1 MALVSPGVQVSIVD
15 QSQYLPA
22 ATNSTP
28 LVILATAANK
38 ADPTGT
44 GVAPGTTA
52 ANAGQLYLITSQR
65 DLVQTYGTP
74 FFYTTSNGVPIQG
87 YELNE
92 YGLLTAYSA
101 LGVTNSC
108 YCLRA
113 DIDLASLVGQTGRP
127 SGNPADGTYW
137 LNTTTTTW
145 GINQFNAPTGS
156 FETFTPIVI
165 DDSALLSGGVPLNSI
180 GSIGQYAVNS
190 IPNYN
195 DPDLTNSQTYFYKTS
210 NNVWVPVGSL
220 AWLQAWPTVKGTN
233 SNPTLT
239 AGDTLTINISGGCS
253 VSVTVEASPNNVVAI
268 LASQINALG
277 LTYLSANVVGGKL
290 QIFSSQIGGDTTVN
304 PKYITI
310 SGSGTI
316 LNDLGLS
323 PGNFF
328 QPQFFYGSSAQ
339 QPLWQ
344 SSQQF
349 PAPSGSL
356 WIKVGST
363 GQGLNPVV
371 SEWSSSSATWKTKT
385 VDLATSDWDAILDLD
400 PTGGSLIPAGTVY
413 AQYNFNNTPVATY
426 PALQSPIYYWERVA
440 TGPTIATG
448 TVTNFD
454 WTSGAE
460 YIYVQ
465 VSIPGTNA
473 LTSVYTVSIPSTCDA
488 TGFVTAWSAAGIPFT
503 SATVATS
510 GAITIEHTLGGAIVM
525 NDVNLSSGLSTGVLA
540 AAGFVVGT
548 TPFVKTG
555 PFVSTNLSNQQA
567 GISFT
572 PTQTTTTGVGTG
584 LRINV
589 SNINT
594 IYNVKPATFAAAG
607 SGYAVGDT
615 VTFEYA
621 ELGGSS
627 TANNLVVKIVSV
639 SGGGSVTSISY
650 VSGKGA
656 ETYNIQLSNWVE
668 FTLTPSLGAPVAA
681 PAANTNW
688 FYSVVDQVDIMV
700 RTNVPNTDN
709 PNGIQSYW
717 TGYGNSNYDQNGFPT
732 TGSNITDPNG
742 PICSATAPTTQSD
755 GVTALAYGD
764 LWVNTLDLVNYPI
777 ISRWQSVNNVD
788 QWVVIDNADRVNSQ
802 GILFADARWATNGS
816 TSPIDAPIPTIA
828 DLLMS
833 DYIDLDAPDSNQFP
847 VGTLLFNTRR
857 SGYNVKQYRPNYF
870 NNNRFPDSTIPEYT
884 DTWLS
889 VSGADATTGVPYFG
903 AAAQRNM
910 VVEAMRAT
918 VATNQAIR
926 DEDNFF
932 NLIAAPNYCELQPD
946 MVTLNDDR
954 GETAF
959 IVGDTPMTL
968 PANATAIAAWANNA
982 AGAAATGVTG
992 CVTRNTYMGL
1002 FYPSGITDDLQG
1014 NLVAVPPSYMM
1025 LRTFLRNDQIAYP
1038 WLAAAGTRRGII
1050 DNATNIGYID
1060 VTTGDFVTTKTSQG
1074 IRDVLYTHNINPL
1087 VFFTGNGLLSFGNI
1101 SSYASQSALDRINV
1115 DRLICYLRYN
1125 LEKAARPFIFEPND
1139 ALTRSQ
1145 IAGVVQ
1151 TLLVDL
1157 VAKRG
1162 IYDYL
1167 VVCDNS
1173 NNTPA
1178 TIDRNELWVDVAIE
1192 PVKAV
1197 EFIYI
1202 PVRILATGT
1211 LGGQGGGN

>member
-1 MALVSPGVQVSIVD
+1 MALVSPGVQVDIID

-101 LGVTNSC
+101 LGVTNTC

-145 GINQFNAPTGS
+145 GINEFDASTGAFQS
-156 FETFTPIVI
+156 QAPIVI
-165 DDSALLSGGVPLNSI
+165 NNTSQLSGGVPLSSI

-195 DPDLTNSQTYFYKTS
+195 DPDQASAQTFFFKNSTNT
-210 NNVWVPVGSL
+210 WVSVGSQ
-220 AWLQAWPTVKGTN
+220 AWLNSWPTIRGTN
-233 SNPTLT
+233 SNPTLS
-239 AGDTLTINISGGCS
+239 AGNTLSLNISGGG
-253 VSVTVEASPNNVVAI
+253 SVTVTVESSPNNVVSV

-277 LTYLSANVVGGKL
+277 LGYVTASVVSGKL
-290 QIFSSQIGGDTTVN
+290 NIYSSQTGGSTSVN
-304 PKYITI
+304 PKYLTI
-310 SGSGTI
+310 SGTALSQLGIESG
-316 LNDLGLS
+316 NYY
-323 PGNFF
+323 
-328 QPQFFYGSSAQ
+328 QPQFFYGTSAQ

-344 SSQQF
+344 ASQQF
-349 PAPSGSL
+349 PAPGGSVWL
-356 WIKVGST
+356 KVGSS
-363 GQGLNPVV
+363 GNGFNPVI
-371 SEWSSSSATWKTKT
+371 SEWSATTASWKAKT
-385 VDLATSDWDAILDLD
+385 ANLATSDWDVIESLDA
-400 PTGGSLIPAGTVY
+400 TGGALIPAGTVY
-413 AQYNFNNTPVATY
+413 AQYNSNFVPTATI
-426 PALQSPIYYWERVA
+426 PAAQGPIYYWERVA
-440 TGPTIATG
+440 TGATIATG
-448 TVTNFD
+448 TVTDFD
-454 WTSGAE
+454 WTSGATH
-460 YIYVQ
+460 IYVQ
-465 VSIPGTNA
+465 SSIPGTGS
-473 LTSVYTVSIPSTCDA
+473 LSSVYTVNIPSTCNA
-488 TGFVTAWSAAGIPFT
+488 TQFVTAWQAAAIPFT
-503 SATVATS
+503 TASVATS
-510 GAITIEHTLGGAIVM
+510 GAIVIEQTSGGVIVM
-525 NDVNLSSGLSTGVLA
+525 NDCVLSTGLSSGVLA
-540 AAGFVVGT
+540 AAGFVSGT
-548 TPFVKTG
+548 TAFVKTG
-555 PFVSTNLSNQQA
+555 PFVSNNLSNANA

-572 PTQTTTTGVGTG
+572 PTQASTSGVGTS
-584 LRINV
+584 LQINV
-589 SNINT
+589 TNINT
-594 IYNVKPATFAAAG
+594 IYNVSPTTFAAAG

-615 VTFEYA
+615 VTFSGVSM
-621 ELGGSS
+621 GGSHP
-627 TANNLVVKIVSV
+627 ANDLVVTVVSV
-639 SGGGSVTSISY
+639 NGSGAVTGLTY
-650 VSGKGA
+650 VSGMGA
-656 ETYNIQLSNWVE
+656 ETYNVQLSNWVD
-668 FTLTPSLGAPVAA
+668 FTLVPSGGAPVAA

-709 PNGIQSYW
+709 PNSVNSYW
-717 TGYGNSNYDQNGFPT
+717 TGYGNTNYDSNGFPT
-732 TGSNITDPNG
+732 SGSNTTDPNG

-802 GILFADARWATNGS
+802 GILFADARWATNGD
-816 TSPIDAPIPTIA
+816 TSPIDDPIPAIA

-833 DYIDLDAPDSNQFP
+833 DYIDLDCPDSSLYP

-857 SGYNVKQYRPNYF
+857 SGYNVKQYRPDYF
-870 NNNRFPDSTIPEYT
+870 NSVRFPDSTIPEYQ
-884 DTWLS
+884 DAWVS
-889 VSGADATTGVPYFG
+889 VSGANATTGVPYFG

-910 VVEAMRAT
+910 VVTAMRAT
-918 VATNQAIR
+918 ISTNQAIR

-932 NLIAAPNYCELQPD
+932 NLMAAPNYCELQPD

-954 GETAF
+954 GDTAF

-968 PANATAIAAWANNA
+968 PANGTAIAAWAKNA
-982 AGAAATGVTG
+982 AGAASTGVDG
-992 CVTRNTYMGL
+992 CVTRNTYLGL

-1060 VTTGDFVTTKTSQG
+1060 ATTGDFVTVKTSQG
-1074 IRDVLYTHNINPL
+1074 IRDVLYTNNINPL

-1115 DRLICYLRYN
+1115 ARLICYLRYN
-1125 LEKAARPFIFEPND
+1125 LAVAARPFIFEPND
-1139 ALTRSQ
+1139 ALTRTQ
-1145 IAGVVQ
+1145 ISGVVQ

-1178 TIDRNELWVDVAIE
+1178 TIDANELWVDVAIE

-1211 LGGQGGGN
+1211 LGGQGGSK

>member
-1 MALVSPGVQVSIVD
+1 MALVSPGVEVDIID
-15 QSQYLPA
+15 QSQYLPG

-28 LVILATAANK
+28 FVLIATAANK

-108 YCLRA
+108 YVLRA

-127 SGNPADGTYW
+127 TGNPVDGAYW

-145 GINQFNAPTGS
+145 GINAFNAATGS
-156 FETFTPIVI
+156 FEAISPIVI
-165 DDSALLSGGVPLNSI
+165 DNASQLSGGVPLNSI

-190 IPNYN
+190 IPNYE
-195 DPDLTNSQTYFYKTS
+195 DPNQSSAQTYFYKAP
-210 NNVWVPVGSL
+210 NNTWVAVGSQ
-220 AWLQAWPTVKGTN
+220 AWLNAWPTIQGTN
-233 SNPTLT
+233 SGPTLT
-239 AGDTLTINISGGCS
+239 AGNTLTLNISGGGS
-253 VSVTVEASPNNVVAI
+253 VTVTVEASPNNVVSV

-277 LTYLSANVVGGKL
+277 LGYLTANVVGGKL
-290 QIFSSQIGGDTTVN
+290 NIYSSQIGGSTSVN
-304 PKYITI
+304 PKYLTI

-316 LNDLGLS
+316 LNDLGID
-323 PGNFF
+323 PGNYY
-328 QPQFFYGSSAQ
+328 QPQFIYGTSAQ

-344 SSQQF
+344 ASQQF
-349 PAPSGSL
+349 PAPSGSV
-356 WIKVGST
+356 WIKVGSA
-363 GQGLNPVV
+363 GSGFNPSI
-371 SEWSSSSATWKTKT
+371 SEWSSATLSWTSKTAN
-385 VDLATSDWDAILDLD
+385 LATSDWAVNASLDS
-400 PTGGSLIPAGTVY
+400 TGGSLIPAGTVY
-413 AQYNFNNTPVATY
+413 SQYNFNIAPAATY
-426 PALQSPIYYWERVA
+426 PALQGPIYYWERVA

-448 TVTNFD
+448 TVTDFN
-454 WTSGAE
+454 WTSGTT
-460 YIYVQ
+460 YLYVQ
-465 VSIPGTNA
+465 ASIPGTSS
-473 LTSVYTVSIPSTCDA
+473 LSSYYTVNIPSTCTA
-488 TGFVTAWSAAGIPFT
+488 TQFVTAWSAAGIPFT
-503 SATVATS
+503 SASVATS
-510 GAITIEHTLGGAIVM
+510 GAIVLEHTEGGAIVL
-525 NDVNLSSGLSTGVLA
+525 NDVNLSTGVSSGVLA
-540 AAGFVVGT
+540 AAGFVAGT

-555 PFVSTNLSNQQA
+555 PFVTTNLSQYNT
-567 GISFT
+567 GIAFT
-572 PTQTTTTGVGTG
+572 PTQLSTSGVGTG
-584 LRINV
+584 LQINV
-589 SNINT
+589 INNNT
-594 IYNVKPATFAAAG
+594 IYNVSPSTFASAG

-615 VTFEYA
+615 VTFSGA
-621 ELGGSS
+621 VLGGNHP
-627 TANNLVVKIVSV
+627 ANDLVVKVVSV
-639 SGGGSVTSISY
+639 SGGGGVTGLTY
-650 VSGKGA
+650 VSGTGA
-656 ETYNIQLSNWVE
+656 QTYNLQISNWVE
-668 FTLTPSLGAPVAA
+668 FSMTPSFGAPVAA
-681 PAANTNW
+681 PADATNW
-688 FYSVVDQVDIMV
+688 FFSVVDQVDIMV
-700 RTNVPNTDN
+700 NTTT
-709 PNGIQSYW
+709 GW
-717 TGYGNSNYDQNGFPT
+717 KGYGNSNYDLNGFPT
-732 TGSNITDPNG
+732 TGSNMTDPNG
-742 PICSATAPTTQSD
+742 PICSALPPTTQSD

-764 LWVNTLDLVNYPI
+764 LWVNTLDLVNYPL
-777 ISRWQSVNNVD
+777 ISRWQSVNSVD
-788 QWVVIDNADRVNSQ
+788 QWVLIDNTDHVNSH
-802 GILFADARWATNGS
+802 GIVFADARWATNGD
-816 TSPIDAPIPTIA
+816 TSPVDDPIPTIA
-828 DLLMS
+828 SLLMS
-833 DYIDLDAPDSNQFP
+833 NYLDLDAPDANLYP

-857 SGYNVKQYRPNYF
+857 SGYNVKQYRSNYF
-870 NNNRFPDSTIPEYT
+870 NSDRFPDQDLPTYH

-889 VSGADATTGVPYFG
+889 VSGADAGTGVPYMG

-910 VVEAMRAT
+910 VVTAMRAT
-918 VATNQAIR
+918 ISTNQAIR

-932 NLIAAPNYCELQPD
+932 NLMAAPNYCELQPD

-954 GETAF
+954 GDTAF

-968 PANATAIAAWANNA
+968 PANGTAIAAWANNA
-982 AGAAATGVTG
+982 AGATSTSVKG
-992 CVTRNTYMGL
+992 CVTRNTYLGL

-1060 VTTGDFVTTKTSQG
+1060 ATTGNFVTSKTSQG

-1115 DRLICYLRYN
+1115 ARLICYLRYN
-1125 LEKAARPFIFEPND
+1125 LAVAARPFIFEPND

-1145 IAGVVQ
+1145 ISGVVQ

-1178 TIDRNELWVDVAIE
+1178 TIDANELWVDVAIE

-1211 LGGQGGGN
+1211 LGGQGGSK